1 MIVIGPHNFS
11 SLKRRLEM
19 DIKLEEKSRKMSLK
33 IFLTGLVMISLILIG
48 GLITILAV
56 INLRRGMEDEVEQ
69 GVKATCQTYAMVLQ
83 YTHDIDDGSTNS
95 LEFDMN
101 KNTGYDYTYF
111 LGDTRERSSIEGVI
125 GTKAS
130 DAVIAAVLKGRQSY
144 QAKNVVINGEK
155 YYVAYEPL
163 IDDSGAVYGMA
174 FVGLKKVNISTYIS
188 NRVKTMITLAGI
200 LILVFTIATIRY
212 VLSIVSALDENVKAV
227 RQMSTGNLDIVLTD
241 KVRNRS
247 DELGEMSSALFDMAE
262 KIRSVIGNARVSSNE
277 VDNSAGYL
285 NETVKTISETADNVT
300 TAVSQVASGA
310 SSQANSLQEAV
321 ENVNDI
327 NEAVQY
333 IIENT
338 DEMQTIADTM
348 QDNSKASQDKLNEL
362 RTSTRESISA
372 IDSIVELIKNTNT
385 AVTTISEAV
394 AIIDA
399 IAAQT
404 NLLSLNASIEAA
416 RAGEAGK
423 GFAVVADEI
432 RQLADQSAEAA
443 KNIQEAMKGLASDS
457 NKTMEEAG
465 SVQEAMSKQ
474 RSTIHRTIEQVDML
488 ISDINKSVALT
499 KEIVKNVDSTKT
511 ASTSIS
517 ETITSLS
524 AISQQNAASS
534 EETRASMQNLS
545 DTMDVLSQKA
555 SGLNDIAKVLDEE
568 MSFFRVELDA
578 ATV

>member
-1 MIVIGPHNFS
+1 
-11 SLKRRLEM
+11 M
-19 DIKLEEKSRKMSLK
+19 DKNLEEKSRKMSLK
-33 IFLTGLVMISLILIG
+33 VFLTGLVMISLVLIG
-48 GLITILAV
+48 GLITTLAV
-56 INLRRGMEDEVEQ
+56 VNLRRGMEDEVEQ

-83 YTHDIDDGSTNS
+83 YTHDIDDGSTAK
-95 LEFDMN
+95 LEADMHN
-101 KNTGYDYTYF
+101 NTGYDYTYF
-111 LGDTRERSSIEGVI
+111 IGDTRERSSIEGVI
-125 GTKAS
+125 GTKAG
-130 DAVIAAVLKGRQSY
+130 DAVIAAVLKGKQSY

-163 IDDSGAVYGMA
+163 MDDTGAVYGMA
-174 FVGLKKVNISTYIS
+174 FVGLKKINISTYIS
-188 NRVKTMITLAGI
+188 DRVKTMIVLAVLLTI
-200 LILVFTIATIRY
+200 IFTITTIRY

-227 RQMSTGNLDIVLTD
+227 RQMSTGNLDISLSD
-241 KVRNRS
+241 KVKNRS

-285 NETVKTISETADNVT
+285 NDTVKTISETADNVT

-310 SSQANSLQEAV
+310 SSQAESLQEAV

-338 DEMQTIADTM
+338 DEMQAIADTM
-348 QDNSKASQDKLNEL
+348 QDNSQASQEKLNEL
-362 RTSTRESISA
+362 RSSTRESIAA
-372 IDSIVELIKNTNT
+372 IDGIVELIKNTNT

-465 SVQEAMSKQ
+465 SVQEAMSNQ

-488 ISDINKSVALT
+488 IADINKSVALT

-545 DTMDVLSQKA
+545 DTMEVLSQKA

-568 MSFFRVELDA
+568 MSFFRVEADA

>member
-1 MIVIGPHNFS
+1 ML
-11 SLKRRLEM
+11 SL
-19 DIKLEEKSRKMSLK
+19 
-33 IFLTGLVMISLILIG
+33 VLIG

-56 INLRRGMEDEVEQ
+56 VNLRRGMEDEVEQ

-83 YTHDIDDGSTNS
+83 YTRGIEDGSTGK
-95 LEFDMN
+95 LEIDMH
-101 KNTGYDYTYF
+101 KETGYDYTF
-111 LGDTRERSSIEGVI
+111 FVGDTRERSSIDGVI
-125 GTKAS
+125 GTKAG
-130 DAVIAAVLKGRQSY
+130 DAVIEAVLKNKQSY
-144 QAKNVVINGEK
+144 QAQNVVINGEK

-163 IDDSGAVYGMA
+163 IDEATGEVYGMA
-174 FVGLKKVNISTYIS
+174 FVGLKKINISTYIS
-188 NRVKTMITLAGI
+188 DRVKTMITLAGV
-200 LILVFTIATIRY
+200 LILFFTIATIRY
-212 VLSIVSALDENVKAV
+212 VLSIVKALDENIKAV
-227 RQMSTGNLDIVLTD
+227 RQMSTGDLDITLSE
-241 KVRNRS
+241 KVKTRK

-262 KIRSVIGNARVSSNE
+262 KIRSVIGNARVSSDE

-310 SSQANSLQEAV
+310 SSQAESLQEAV

-327 NEAVQY
+327 NEAVHY

-338 DEMQTIADTM
+338 DQMKDIADTM
-348 QDNSKASQDKLNEL
+348 QENSKASQDKLTEL
-362 RTSTRESISA
+362 RMSTRESIAA
-372 IDSIVELIKNTNT
+372 IDGIVELIQNTNN

-394 AIIDA
+394 EIIDA
-399 IAAQT
+399 IAAET

-432 RQLADQSAEAA
+432 RQLADQSADAA

-465 SVQEAMSKQ
+465 TVQETMSKQ
-474 RSTIHRTIEQVDML
+474 RHTIHRTIEQVDLL
-488 ISDINKSVALT
+488 IEDINKSISIT
-499 KEIVKNVDSTKT
+499 KEIVKNVDRTST

-517 ETITSLS
+517 ETITNLS
-524 AISQQNAASS
+524 AISEENAASS

-545 DTMDVLSQKA
+545 ETMDILSQKA

-568 MSFFRVELDA
+568 MSFFQVGQGIA
-578 ATV
+578 SA

>member
-1 MIVIGPHNFS
+1 MEYRN
-11 SLKRRLEM
+11 
-19 DIKLEEKSRKMSLK
+19 LEEKSRKMSLK
-33 IFLTGLVMISLILIG
+33 VFLTGLVMLSLILIG
-48 GLITILAV
+48 GLITTIAV
-56 INLRRGMEDEVEQ
+56 INLRRGMEDEVQQ
-69 GVKATCQTYAMVLQ
+69 GVKAACQTYAMVLQ
-83 YTHDIDDGSTNS
+83 YTKDSEDGSTNS
-95 LEFDMN
+95 LESDMHA
-101 KNTGYDYTYF
+101 NTGYDYTYF
-111 LGDTRERSSIEGVI
+111 IGDTRERSSIDGVI
-125 GTKAS
+125 GTKAG
-130 DAVIAAVLKGRQSY
+130 DAVIAAVLNQKQSY

-163 IDDSGAVYGMA
+163 TDDTGSVYGMA
-174 FVGLKKVNISTYIS
+174 FVGLKKLNISTYIS
-188 NRVKTMITLAGI
+188 HRIKIMITFAGI
-200 LILVFTIATIRY
+200 LIIAFTIITIKY
-212 VLSIVSALDENVKAV
+212 VLSIVHALDENVKAV
-227 RQMSTGNLDIVLTD
+227 RQMSTGNLDITLSD
-241 KVRNRS
+241 KVKDRQ

-262 KIRSVIGNARVSSNE
+262 KIRSVIGNARVSSGE

-285 NETVKTISETADNVT
+285 NDTVRTITETADNVT

-310 SSQANSLQEAV
+310 SSQAQSLQEAV

-327 NEAVQY
+327 NDAVQS
-333 IIENT
+333 ITSNT
-338 DEMQTIADTM
+338 DEMQNISDTM
-348 QDNSKASQDKLNEL
+348 QSNSKASQDKLNEL
-362 RTSTRESISA
+362 RNSTRETISA
-372 IDSIVELIKNTNT
+372 IDSIVELIQNTNT

-432 RQLADQSAEAA
+432 RQLADQSADAA

-457 NKTMEEAG
+457 NRTMEEAG
-465 SVQEAMSKQ
+465 SVQEAMNNQ

-488 ISDINKSVALT
+488 IEDINKSISLT
-499 KEIVKNVDSTKT
+499 KEIVANVNRTNK

-545 DTMDVLSQKA
+545 DTMELLSQKA

-568 MSFFRVELDA
+568 MSFFQVEMGA
-578 ATV
+578 ATT

>member
-1 MIVIGPHNFS
+1 MNS
-11 SLKRRLEM
+11 NM
-19 DIKLEEKSRKMSLK
+19 EEKSRKMSLK

-48 GLITILAV
+48 GLITTLAV
-56 INLRRGMEDEVEQ
+56 VNLRRGMEDEVEQ

-83 YTHDIDDGSTNS
+83 YTHDIDDGSTDKLEIDMHNS
-95 LEFDMN
+95 
-101 KNTGYDYTYF
+101 TGYDYTYF
-111 LGDTRERSSIEGVI
+111 VGDTRERSSIEGVI
-125 GTKAS
+125 GTKAG
-130 DAVIAAVLKGRQSY
+130 DAVIAAVLKNKQSY

-163 IDDSGAVYGMA
+163 TDDTGAVYGMA
-174 FVGLKKVNISTYIS
+174 FVGLKKINISTYIT
-188 NRVKTMITLAGI
+188 NRVQTMIILAGI
-200 LILVFTIATIRY
+200 LIIAFTITTIRY
-212 VLSIVSALDENVKAV
+212 VLSIVGALDENVKAV
-227 RQMSTGNLDIVLTD
+227 RKMATGDLDIELSA
-241 KVRNRS
+241 KVKDRA

-285 NETVKTISETADNVT
+285 NETVKTISETAENVT
-300 TAVSQVASGA
+300 TAVAQVASGA
-310 SSQANSLQEAV
+310 SSQAESLQEAV

-327 NEAVQY
+327 NDAVHY

-348 QDNSKASQDKLNEL
+348 QENSQASQDKLNEL
-362 RTSTRESISA
+362 RTSTRDSIAA
-372 IDSIVELIKNTNT
+372 IDGIVELIKNTNT

-432 RQLADQSAEAA
+432 RQLADQSADAA

-465 SVQEAMSKQ
+465 SVQEAMSNQ

-488 ISDINKSVALT
+488 IEDINKSISLT
-499 KEIVKNVDSTKT
+499 KEIVKNVDRTNA

-524 AISQQNAASS
+524 AISQENAASS

-545 DTMDVLSQKA
+545 ETMDILSDKA
-555 SGLNDIAKVLDEE
+555 SGLNDIAKELDEE
-568 MSFFRVELDA
+568 MAFFRVEGELV
-578 ATV
+578 TE

>member
-1 MIVIGPHNFS
+1 MNS
-11 SLKRRLEM
+11 NM
-19 DIKLEEKSRKMSLK
+19 EEKSRKMSLK
-33 IFLTGLVMISLILIG
+33 VFLTGLVMISLILIG
-48 GLITILAV
+48 GLITTLAV
-56 INLRRGMEDEVEQ
+56 VNLRRGMEDEVEQ

-83 YTHDIDDGSTNS
+83 YTHDIDDGSTDKLEIDMHNS
-95 LEFDMN
+95 
-101 KNTGYDYTYF
+101 TGYDYTYF
-111 LGDTRERSSIEGVI
+111 VGDTRERSSIEGVI
-125 GTKAS
+125 GTKAG
-130 DAVIAAVLKGRQSY
+130 DAVIAAVLKNKQSY

-163 IDDSGAVYGMA
+163 TDNTGAVYGMA
-174 FVGLKKVNISTYIS
+174 FVGLKKINISTYIT
-188 NRVKTMITLAGI
+188 NRVKTMITLA
-200 LILVFTIATIRY
+200 LILVIAFTVTTIRY
-212 VLSIVSALDENVKAV
+212 VLNIVSALDENVKAV
-227 RQMSTGNLDIVLTD
+227 RKMATGDLDIELSA
-241 KVRNRS
+241 KVKDRA

-285 NETVKTISETADNVT
+285 NETVKTISETAENVT
-300 TAVSQVASGA
+300 TAVAQVASGA
-310 SSQANSLQEAV
+310 SSQAESLQEAV

-327 NEAVQY
+327 NDAVHY

-348 QDNSKASQDKLNEL
+348 QENSQASQDKLNEL
-362 RTSTRESISA
+362 RTSTRDSIAA
-372 IDSIVELIKNTNT
+372 IDGIVELIKNTNT

-432 RQLADQSAEAA
+432 RQLADQSADAA

-465 SVQEAMSKQ
+465 SVQEAMGNQ

-488 ISDINKSVALT
+488 IEDINKSIALT
-499 KEIVKNVDSTKT
+499 KEIVKNVDRTNT

-524 AISQQNAASS
+524 AISQENAASS

-545 DTMDVLSQKA
+545 ETMDILSEKA
-555 SGLNDIAKVLDEE
+555 SGLNDIAKELDEE
-568 MSFFRVELDA
+568 MAFFRVEYELV
-578 ATV
+578 TE

>member
-1 MIVIGPHNFS
+1 
-11 SLKRRLEM
+11 M

-48 GLITILAV
+48 GLITTLAV

-83 YTHDIDDGSTNS
+83 YTHDIDDGSANS